1 MHKPQKKKKQI
12 KLSKGMQKNLQT
24 IKRFVGAYWFPIA
37 AVLIIGYMLIM
48 VVSQS
53 ITIYTANSEHEEVL
67 KRIEEEKAVQQR
79 LHEECEQLQ
88 DRGHIE
94 QIAREEL
101 GLVKEGEIPFI
112 SRYKKTN

>member
-1 MHKPQKKKKQI
+1 MPKVIQE
-12 KLSKGMQKNLQT
+12 KLQSNEKLART
-24 IKRFVGAYWFPIA
+24 YWFPVV
-37 AVLIIGYMLIM
+37 AVLIIGYTFIML
-48 VVSQS
+48 VSQTV
-53 ITIYTANSEHEEVL
+53 TIYTANSEHEDVL
-67 KRIEEEKAVQQR
+67 KQIEEEKNVQQR

-88 DRGHIE
+88 DRQHIE

>member
-1 MHKPQKKKKQI
+1 MPKAI
-12 KLSKGMQKNLQT
+12 AEKLNMTKGSART
-24 IKRFVGAYWFPIA
+24 YWFPVV
-37 AVLIIGYMLIM
+37 AVLIIGYTLIM
-48 VVSQS
+48 LVSQS
-53 ITIYTANSEHEEVL
+53 VTIYTANSEHEDVL
-67 KRIEEEKAVQQR
+67 KQIEEEKAVQQR

-88 DRGHIE
+88 DRQHIE